1 LLYKCPGH
9 LSNNAAYSTTKT
21 RLQKFLMKLFFIII
35 VSFFSLCFTA
45 HPDGNYAPDAAISTH
60 YQVKKVELDSPC
72 AIKIINNSSLKYLPR
87 VIRDLSIALG
97 ESDLHDAGL
106 LNKKGFDIYLND
118 VRYKSFEISA
128 TVITRAEDA
137 SYHIL
142 LNRYNKQASDK
153 ALAATLIHE
162 IMHCVLLDIYRNAIR
177 RDRNAV
183 EIIKYLDSILRN
195 RLLAS
200 NQNFF
205 YLMNS
210 GEDGQH
216 ELMYHIFYPAMVS
229 LLIRFA
235 EIHKPAFVHRREPEL
250 LMWTGLQKTGEFGKL
265 SREERWEI
273 EAAILR
279 EKGLM
284 FNQGD

>member
-1 LLYKCPGH
+1 MNAGIYPTTLLIARQKG
-9 LSNNAAYSTTKT
+9 
-21 RLQKFLMKLFFIII
+21 LQKFILMKLIFIIT
-35 VSFFSLCFTA
+35 VSFFSLCFTTL
-45 HPDGNYAPDAAISTH
+45 PDNYVTGPVVSPH
-60 YQVKKVELDSPC
+60 YQLKRVELDSPC
-72 AIKIINNSSLKYLPR
+72 SIKIINNSSLRYLPR

-97 ESDLHDAGL
+97 ESDLQGVGL

-128 TVITRAEDA
+128 TVITRAEDT
-137 SYHIL
+137 SYHVL
-142 LNRYNKQASDK
+142 LNRFNKLASDK

-162 IMHCVLLDIYRNAIR
+162 IMHCLLLDIHRNAIR
-177 RDRNAV
+177 RDRNSLEV
-183 EIIKYLDSILRN
+183 IKYFDSILRK
-195 RLLAS
+195 RLLTS

-216 ELMYHIFYPAMVS
+216 ELMYHLLYPAMVS

-235 EIHKPAFVHRREPEL
+235 QIHKQSFVDRNEPEL
-250 LMWTGLQKTGEFGKL
+250 LMWTGLQKTGEFAKL
-265 SREERWEI
+265 SREERREI

-279 EKGLM
+279 EKGLT